1 MRGFEA
7 ARQLR
12 AEGDAGAR
20 RRGVLRIS
28 NAKGVSE
35 ARTKK
40 ERDARG
46 GNATTSS
53 ATPNSG
59 RAREANSSRLPN
71 FVRQGMQVVGQ
82 DPSVWEDR
90 YEDVQA
96 ESTSMSVGVGI
107 LVRDMRRN
115 LPLAVRELSP
125 WSAEAMSDRERAM
138 AEKARR
144 DFWPSFWFLQ
154 IFINTVP
161 WTPLI
166 LPLVLKVVPRDKVL
180 PSQLIPEED
189 ERIVRVLAMR
199 DASPRE
205 RHS

>member
-1 MRGFEA
+1 MR
-7 ARQLR
+7 
-12 AEGDAGAR
+12 
-20 RRGVLRIS
+20 
-28 NAKGVSE
+28 
-35 ARTKK
+35 
-40 ERDARG
+40 
-46 GNATTSS
+46 
-53 ATPNSG
+53 
-59 RAREANSSRLPN
+59 
-71 FVRQGMQVVGQ
+71 VVGQ
-82 DPSVWEDR
+82 DPSAWEDR
-90 YEDVQA
+90 YEVVQA

-138 AEKARR
+138 AEKAQR

-199 DASPRE
+199 DASPRS